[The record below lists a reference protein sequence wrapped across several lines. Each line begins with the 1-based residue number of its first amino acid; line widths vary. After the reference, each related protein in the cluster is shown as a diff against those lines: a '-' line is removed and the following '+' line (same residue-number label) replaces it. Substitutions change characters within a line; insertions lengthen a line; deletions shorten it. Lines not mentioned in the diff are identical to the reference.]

1 MRLTQIKLA
10 GFKSF
15 VDPTAIAV
23 PGQLVGVVGPNG
35 CGKSNVIDA
44 VRWVLGESSAK
55 NLRGEKMEDVIFN
68 GSTQRKPVARASVE
82 LVFDNSLGR
91 IGGQWGQYAELSVK
105 RVLSRDGNSDYYI
118 NGQHVRRRDITDVF
132 LGTGLGPRAYAIIEQ
147 GMISRVI
154 TSKPEELRIFLEEVA
169 GVSKYRERR
178 RETESRLEDSKEN
191 LNRVDDIRGELDK
204 QVEKLA
210 AQAEVAAKYNEFVG
224 ELKLNENLWAFTKQR
239 EALASKLRYANEIIK
254 TETGFE
260 GETAKLREAEAALDK
275 LRQDH
280 YTETDAL
287 TNAQAGMFESNSAV
301 VQLEQEISYLSD
313 NRRRLIAQVEALA
326 QQVAEVEMNREATST
341 ELERWHRELAS
352 GMDRVAEARE
362 RAETVRAEV
371 PTFED
376 KVRETVA
383 ATRAAENGVR
393 EAESG
398 QALEEA
404 RESSAL
410 KILSQLEQR
419 KTRLTTENMA
429 LVVPDEGEIA
439 RIEGERAEAQE
450 ALLQSEEKMS
460 QADAKL
466 AELEAARKKSIDALG
481 DMTRELARIEA
492 SLLALQNQ
500 QARMDNNN
508 RLAMWLSK
516 YHLDNAPRLWQQIK
530 VKEGWEDALESA
542 LGLKLNAIKVSEPAT
557 IDRMAEDAPPGSVA
571 LFLENGSAQNAEA
584 PGFTPLS
591 AWVTSDN
598 PGVLPFV
605 QECLANVFVLENE
618 AEARARM
625 AQLPFGAVLVTANG
639 HMYSQHGLLFHGPQS
654 ELHGVLQRQ
663 REIESLKIELPG
675 KIEARHV
682 LEAKQKETETSLT
695 DTQET
700 LRQLRVAIQETK
712 NREHQLQMDAL
723 KLSQAA
729 SQAEGRRASIR
740 EEQALIDD
748 EMERERTEM
757 LEAQV
762 RLEEGGNRIGELT
775 DALMLIEDKQKETE
789 RGLADAR
796 ERVGAAERSAQEANY
811 FERSCHD
818 KIKSLTEMTSQLS
831 KRFELVSASRVA
843 LGTELE
849 GLQEGNIRER
859 LQTALA
865 TRTEREKALADA
877 RDAMESAT
885 GKLKGLEETKANVE
899 RSLQPLRDKITEL
912 RMKEQEARINEEQFT
927 QQLTEANA
935 NLDELADM
943 VEKKARSTA
952 YQAEI
957 NRLNQAITELGA
969 VNLAALQ
976 ELEQSKVRK
985 EFLDAQS
992 ADLNEA
998 IATLESA
1005 IKRIDRETRDLLQN
1019 TFDIVNKNFQE
1030 LFPALFGGG
1039 NAFLKLT
1046 GDEILDS
1053 GLQVFAQPPGKKNSS
1068 IQLLSGGEKALTA
1081 LSLVF
1086 SLFRLN
1092 PAPFCLLDE
1101 VDAPLDDS
1109 NTDRFCA
1116 LVKKM
1121 AVSTQFLFITHNKVT
1136 MEMAEQLVGVTM
1148 NEPGV
1153 SRIVEVDINAAKR
1166 FAVNP
1171 DAAQAQLSLSSAPI
1185 PVAA

>member
-15 VDPTAIAV
+15 VDPTVIAV

-68 GSTQRKPVARASVE
+68 GSAQRKPVARASVE

-91 IGGQWGQYAELSVK
+91 IGGQWGQYAELSVR

-154 TSKPEELRIFLEEVA
+154 TSKPEELRVFLEEVA

-191 LNRVDDIRGELDK
+191 LSRVDDIRGELNK
-204 QVEKLA
+204 QVEKLTG
-210 AQAEVAAKYNEFVG
+210 QAEVAVRYNEYLD
-224 ELKLNENLWAFTKQR
+224 ELKLNENLWAYTKQR
-239 EALASKLRYANEIIK
+239 EAGASKARYANEITK

-260 GETAKLREAEAALDK
+260 GETAKLREVEAALDK

-287 TNAQAGMFESNSAV
+287 TTSQASMFEANTAV
-301 VQLEQEISYLSD
+301 VQLEQEISYLGD
-313 NRRRLIAQVEALA
+313 NRRRLTAQIEALA
-326 QQVAEVEMNREATST
+326 QQAAEVESSREATAT
-341 ELERWHRELAS
+341 ELERWHHELAS
-352 GMDRVAEARE
+352 GMDRVGEARE
-362 RAETVRAEV
+362 RVEIVRAEV

-376 KVRETVA
+376 KVREAIAT
-383 ATRAAENGVR
+383 TRASENAVR

-419 KTRLTTENMA
+419 KSRLTTENMA
-429 LVVPDEGEIA
+429 LVVPDESEIA
-439 RIEGERAEAQE
+439 RVEGERAEIQE
-450 ALLQSEEKMS
+450 VLLQAEEKIATAEQRM
-460 QADAKL
+460 
-466 AELEAARKKSIDALG
+466 AELDAARKRSVDAIG
-481 DMTRELARIEA
+481 DATRELARIEA

-516 YHLDNAPRLWQQIK
+516 YNLDNAPRLWQQIK

-542 LGLKLNAIKVSEPAT
+542 LGLKLNAIKVAEPAA
-557 IDRMAEDAPPGSVA
+557 IDRMAQDAPPGSVA
-571 LFLENGSAQNAEA
+571 LFLENGASASTQA
-584 PGFTPLS
+584 PSNFTPLS
-591 AWVTSDN
+591 SWVTSDN
-598 PGVLPFV
+598 AGVLPFV
-605 QECLANVFVLENE
+605 HECLANIFVLENE
-618 AEARARM
+618 AEARAKM
-625 AQLPFGAVLVTANG
+625 AQLPGLPLGALLVTANG

-663 REIESLKIELPG
+663 REIEALKIELPG
-675 KIEARHV
+675 KIEMRHT
-682 LEAKQKETETSLT
+682 LEAAQKETELSITE
-695 DTQET
+695 TQET
-700 LRQLRVAIQETK
+700 LRQLRTQSQETK

-723 KLSQAA
+723 KLSQAV
-729 SQAEGRRASIR
+729 SQAEGRRNAIR
-740 EEQALIDD
+740 EELALIESDI
-748 EMERERTEM
+748 EKERAEM
-757 LEAQV
+757 LEAQA
-762 RLEEGGNRIGELT
+762 RLEEGGNKIGELT
-775 DALMLIEDKQKETE
+775 DALMLIEDKQKEAE
-789 RGLADAR
+789 RALADAR
-796 ERVGAAERSAQEANY
+796 ERVNAAERSAQEANY

-818 KIKSLTEMTSQLS
+818 KIKSLSEMTAQLS
-831 KRFELVSASRVA
+831 KRHEVVTASQQTMA
-843 LGTELE
+843 AELE

-859 LQTALA
+859 LQAALVV
-865 TRTEREKALADA
+865 RSEREKALAEA
-877 RDAMESAT
+877 RNAMEAAT
-885 GKLKGLEETKANVE
+885 GKLRELEESKSSVE
-899 RSLQPLRDKITEL
+899 RNLAPLRDKITEL

-927 QQLTEANA
+927 QQLTEAGA
-935 NLDELADM
+935 NLEELADM

-957 NRLNQAITELGA
+957 NRLNTAITELGA

-976 ELEQSKVRK
+976 ELEQSRVRK

-992 ADLNEA
+992 ADLTEA
-998 IATLESA
+998 INTLESA

-1030 LFPALFGGG
+1030 LFPSLFGGG
-1039 NAFLKLT
+1039 HAFLKLT
-1046 GDEILDS
+1046 GEEILDS

-1109 NTDRFCA
+1109 NTDRFCD

-1121 AVSTQFLFITHNKVT
+1121 SASTQFLFITHNKVT

-1166 FAVNP
+1166 FAVSE
-1171 DAAQAQLSLSSAPI
+1171 AALV

>member
-1 MRLTQIKLA
+1 MRLTQVKLA

-15 VDPTAIAV
+15 VDPTVISV

-105 RVLSRDGNSDYYI
+105 RLLSRDGTSDYFI

-154 TSKPEELRIFLEEVA
+154 TSKPEELRVFLEEVA

-178 RETESRLEDSKEN
+178 RETESRLEDAKEN
-191 LNRVDDIRGELDK
+191 LNRVDDIRSELNK

-210 AQAEVAAKYNEFVG
+210 GQAEVAARYHGLHN

-239 EALASKLRYANEIIK
+239 EATASRARYANEITK

-260 GETAKLREAEAALDK
+260 GETAKLREVEAQLDK
-275 LRQDH
+275 LRQAH
-280 YTETDAL
+280 YTETDQL
-287 TNAQAGMFESNSAV
+287 TTAQASMFEANSSV
-301 VQLEQEISYLSD
+301 VQLEQEISYLSE
-313 NRRRLIAQVEALA
+313 NRRRLTVQIGAMV
-326 QQVAEVEMNREATST
+326 QQVAEVELNREGTAT
-341 ELERWHRELAS
+341 ELDRWHRELAS
-352 GMDRVAEARE
+352 GIDRVGEARARAEALRI
-362 RAETVRAEV
+362 EV
-371 PTFED
+371 PTFEE
-376 KVRETVA
+376 KVRDA
-383 ATRAAENGVR
+383 LNATRAAENTVR

-404 RESSAL
+404 RESNAL

-419 KTRLTTENMA
+419 KMRLTTENMA

-439 RIEGERAEAQE
+439 RVDAEREELAIT
-450 ALLQSEEKMS
+450 LQSTEEKIIE
-460 QADAKL
+460 
-466 AELEAARKKSIDALG
+466 AERNLVEHDAARKRSVEAIG
-481 DMTRELARIEA
+481 NVTRELARIEA
-492 SLLALQNQ
+492 ALLALQNQ
-500 QARMDNNN
+500 QAKMDNNN

-516 YHLDNAPRLWQQIK
+516 YNLEKAPRLWQQIK
-530 VKEGWEDALESA
+530 VKAGWEDALESA
-542 LGLKLNAIKVSEPAT
+542 LGLRLNAIKVSDPTAV
-557 IDRMAEDAPPGSVA
+557 DRIAKDPPPGSVA
-571 LFLENGSAQNAEA
+571 LFLENGAAQSSAAA
-584 PGFTPLS
+584 GFTPL
-591 AWVTSDN
+591 ADWVTSDN
-598 PGVLPFV
+598 AAVLPFV
-605 QECLANVFVLENE
+605 RECLANVFVLEDEN
-618 AEARARM
+618 EARARM
-625 AQLPFGAVLVTANG
+625 AKLPFGAVLVTSTG
-639 HMYSQHGLLFHGPQS
+639 HMYAQHGLLFHGPQS

-675 KIEARHV
+675 KIETRHV
-682 LEAKQKETETSLT
+682 LEAAQKETEHGVTS
-695 DTQET
+695 TQESLRT
-700 LRQLRVAIQETK
+700 LRNQLQESK
-712 NREHQLQMDAL
+712 NREHGLQMEAL
-723 KLSQAA
+723 KLSQAL
-729 SQAEGRRASIR
+729 SQAEGRRNAIR
-740 EEQALIDD
+740 EELAILDIEVEKERG
-748 EMERERTEM
+748 EMA
-757 LEAQV
+757 EAQA
-762 RLEEGGNRIGELT
+762 RLEEGGNKIGEMT
-775 DALMLIEDKQKETE
+775 DALMVLEETQRTNE
-789 RGLADAR
+789 RSLADAR
-796 ERVGAAERSAQEANY
+796 ERANAGERAAQEANY

-818 KIKSLTEMTSQLS
+818 KIKSLTDMTTQLAS
-831 KRFELVSASRVA
+831 RLTAISASHVSLVS
-843 LGTELE
+843 ELE
-849 GLQEGNIRER
+849 NLQEGNIRER
-859 LQTALA
+859 LQGAL
-865 TRTEREKALADA
+865 TLRTEREKALTAA
-877 RDAMESAT
+877 RDALEAAS
-885 GKLKGLEETKANVE
+885 GQLRGLDERRTALE

-927 QQLTEANA
+927 AQLTEGAA
-935 NLDELADM
+935 NLEELADM

-957 NRLNQAITELGA
+957 TRLSTAIAELGA
-969 VNLAALQ
+969 VNLAALA
-976 ELEQSKVRK
+976 ELEEASVRK

-992 ADLNEA
+992 ADLVEA
-998 IATLESA
+998 VGTLESA
-1005 IKRIDRETRDLLQN
+1005 IKRIDRETRDLLQT
-1019 TFDIVNKNFQE
+1019 TFDAVNKNFQE
-1030 LFPALFGGG
+1030 LFPTLFGGG

-1046 GDEILDS
+1046 GDEILDA

-1086 SLFRLN
+1086 ALFRLN

-1153 SRIVEVDINAAKR
+1153 SRIVEVDINTAKR
-1166 FAVNP
+1166 FAQTTQPV
-1171 DAAQAQLSLSSAPI
+1171 

>member
-1 MRLTQIKLA
+1 MRLTSIKLA

-15 VDPTAIAV
+15 VDPTVIAV

-68 GSTQRKPVARASVE
+68 GSASRKPVARAGVE

-91 IGGQWGQYAELSVK
+91 IGGQWGQYSELSVK

-118 NGQHVRRRDITDVF
+118 NGQHVRRRDVTDVF

-154 TSKPEELRIFLEEVA
+154 TSKPEELRVFLEEVA

-191 LNRVDDIRGELDK
+191 LHRVDDIRGELDK

-210 AQAEVAAKYNEFVG
+210 GQAEVAAKYHEHQG

-239 EALASKLRYANEIIK
+239 EAAAAKARYANEIQK

-260 GETAKLREAEAALDK
+260 SETAKLREAEAALDK

-280 YTETDAL
+280 YAETDAL
-287 TNAQAGMFESNSAV
+287 TTSQAAMFEANSTV
-301 VQLEQEISYLSD
+301 VQLEQEIGYLGD
-313 NRRRLIAQVEALA
+313 NRRRIAAQIEALLL
-326 QQVAEVEMNREATST
+326 QVAEVESSREATAT
-341 ELERWHRELAS
+341 ELERWHHELAS
-352 GMDRVAEARE
+352 GMDRVGEARE
-362 RAETVRAEV
+362 RVEIVRAEV

-376 KVRETVA
+376 KVRESIA
-383 ATRAAENGVR
+383 ATRASENAVR

-404 RESSAL
+404 RESNAL

-419 KTRLTTENMA
+419 KSRLTTENMA
-429 LVVPDEGEIA
+429 LVVPDVGEIA
-439 RIEGERAEAQE
+439 RVEGERAGMQE
-450 ALLQSEEKMS
+450 VLLQLEEKM
-460 QADAKL
+460 ATAEKHM
-466 AELEAARKKSIDALG
+466 AELDATRKRSVDAIG
-481 DMTRELARIEA
+481 DATRELARIEA

-516 YHLDNAPRLWQQIK
+516 YNLDNAPRLWQQIK
-530 VKEGWEDALESA
+530 VKQGWEDALESA
-542 LGLKLNAIKVSEPAT
+542 LGLKLNAIKVAEPSA
-557 IDRMAEDAPPGSVA
+557 IDRMAQDAPPGSVA
-571 LFLENGSAQNAEA
+571 LFLENGGAGKTAASGN
-584 PGFTPLS
+584 FIPLS
-591 AWVTSDN
+591 DWVSSDN
-598 PGVLPFV
+598 AGVLPFV
-605 QECLANVFVLENE
+605 RECLANIFVLENE
-618 AEARARM
+618 AEARATM
-625 AQLPFGAVLVTANG
+625 AKLPFGALLVTATG

-663 REIESLKIELPG
+663 REIEALKVELPG
-675 KIEARHV
+675 KIEARHT
-682 LEAKQKETETSLT
+682 LEAAQQETEQRVTE
-695 DTQET
+695 TQET
-700 LRQLRVAIQETK
+700 LRQLRAQIQESK

-723 KLSQAA
+723 RISQAM
-729 SQAEGRRASIR
+729 SQAEGRRNAIR
-740 EEQALIDD
+740 EEQAIIDA
-748 EMERERTEM
+748 EMEKERSEM
-757 LEAQV
+757 LEAQA
-762 RLEEGGNRIGELT
+762 RLEEGGNKIGDLT
-775 DALMLIEDKQKETE
+775 DALMLIEDKQKAAELA
-789 RGLADAR
+789 LADAR
-796 ERVGAAERSAQEANY
+796 ERVNAAERGAQEANY

-818 KIKSLTEMTSQLS
+818 KIKSLSEMTAQLS
-831 KRFELVSASRVA
+831 KRHELVTASQLTMA
-843 LGTELE
+843 TELE
-849 GLQEGNIRER
+849 NLQEGNIRER
-859 LQTALA
+859 LQAALEVRA
-865 TRTEREKALADA
+865 QREKALAEA
-877 RDAMESAT
+877 RNAMESAS
-885 GKLKGLEETKANVE
+885 GKLKELEDSKASVE
-899 RSLQPLRDKITEL
+899 RSLSPLRDKITEL
-912 RMKEQEARINEEQFT
+912 RMKEQEARINEDQFIH
-927 QQLTEANA
+927 QLAGAGA
-935 NLDELADM
+935 NLLELAEM
-943 VEKKARSTA
+943 VEKKTRSTA

-957 NRLNQAITELGA
+957 NRLNAAITELGA
-969 VNLAALQ
+969 VNLAALA
-976 ELEQSKVRK
+976 ELEQAKVRK

-992 ADLNEA
+992 ADLTEA
-998 IATLESA
+998 INTLESA
-1005 IKRIDRETRDLLQN
+1005 IKRIDRETRELLQN
-1019 TFDIVNKNFQE
+1019 TFAVVNKNFQE
-1030 LFPALFGGG
+1030 LFPSLFGGG
-1039 NAFLKLT
+1039 HAFLKLT
-1046 GDEILDS
+1046 GEEILDS

-1081 LSLVF
+1081 LALVF

-1109 NTDRFCA
+1109 NTDRFCE

-1121 AVSTQFLFITHNKVT
+1121 SASTQFLFITHNKVT

-1166 FAVNP
+1166 FAVSEPAVLPVNLN
-1171 DAAQAQLSLSSAPI
+1171 AA
-1185 PVAA
+1185 VAA